1 MAEEGRAL
9 MTEREREIIA
19 GEADDV
25 NKNYEYKVRSLVRNR
40 VKKQLEDDVDVLDG
54 HFEEVHE
61 MVTAIVCDGET
72 PNTDGGVSEDVDPD
86 AARRAIDELE
96 HALTDGN
103 RSSIEVAIEQAR
115 DALEESDRNE

>member
-40 VKKQLEDDVDVLDG
+40 VRKQLEDDVDVLGD

-61 MVTAIVCDGET
+61 MVTAIVCDDGT
-72 PNTDGGVSEDVDPD
+72 PNTDGGVSEDVDPE

-96 HALTDGN
+96 HALTDGD
-103 RSSIEVAIEQAR
+103 RSSIEDAIKRAR
-115 DALEESDRNE
+115 DALEERDPDA